1 MGTSLYGSGHAYV
14 VPGAAEDSSGTRTET
29 GRVRRRF
36 EDAPLSKP
44 VKPVEE
50 EDEAVQ
56 KKKRAK
62 TEQSKKLK
70 DFKF

>member
-36 EDAPLSKP
+36 EDAPASEP
-44 VKPVEE
+44 ANPADDEE
-50 EDEAVQ
+50 EAVQ